1 MKKRVLS
8 IFLICAFMLCGCG
21 SKETQK
27 DESETQMASEETD
40 VRYEIKELP
49 VPDPLLAENAQGSDY
64 IGDGFE
70 GFVAD
75 LAGLPAIYYS
85 SISFEYEE
93 YAATVSRYTLNEDM
107 DWVSKELCENSLS
120 EFLNNKYEQTNWKW
134 CTLKRF
140 KRGDDGNLYGI
151 FVYAVKET
159 VMLEGEETE
168 VITQKYSLLQIDE
181 ENDTVFDVP
190 LDEVIQVQKAAG
202 RGEDNEGEADWLSDY
217 HIFEDG
223 KVLLIG
229 GDAGGAS
236 GYLVD
241 GESGQLL
248 NELGN
253 IVNGKK
259 RFAYGESEVVFFSNG
274 PNLFQVYGIPD
285 MSEENTFGSLLDQE
299 VIGKDWHFYMNPVTW
314 ELFLCNVTGVY
325 KVENYQSSDVVDCL
339 TVKTDMSEVFTDGA
353 EVLDFLVGDE
363 EDFYLCLQ
371 ETTEEYDVETKQYR
385 MLHGTK
391 IVSES

>member
-1 MKKRVLS
+1 MKKRVFS
-8 IFLICAFMLCGCG
+8 IFLICVFALSGCG
-21 SKETQK
+21 SKEADK
-27 DESETQMASEETD
+27 DLPETKMASEEAD

-49 VPDPLLAENAQGSDY
+49 VADPLLAENSGGSDY
-64 IGDGFE
+64 IGNDFE

-75 LAGLPAIYYS
+75 ASGNPAIYYS
-85 SISFEYEE
+85 DISFDDEQY
-93 YAATVSRYTLNEDM
+93 YATITRYTISESM
-107 DWVSKELCENSLS
+107 DWVSEELCENSLS
-120 EFLNNKYEQTNWKW
+120 EFLNNKYEQSGWQW
-134 CTLKRF
+134 CTLNNF

-151 FVYAVKET
+151 FIYAVKET

-168 VITQKYSLLQIDE
+168 VISQKYSLLEIDE

-190 LDEVIQVQKAAG
+190 LDGVIQVQSVAANG
-202 RGEDNEGEADWLSDY
+202 WDNKNETDWLSDY

-229 GDAGGAS
+229 GNAGGSS

-253 IVNGKK
+253 IANGKK
-259 RFAYGESEVVFFSNG
+259 RFVYGESEVVFFSNG
-274 PNLFQVYGIPD
+274 PNLFQVYAIPD
-285 MSEENTFGSLLDQE
+285 MNEENTFGSLLDQE
-299 VIGKDWHFYMNPVTW
+299 VIGKDWHFYMNPDTW

-325 KVENYQSSDVVDCL
+325 KAENYQSSDVVDCL

-371 ETTEEYDVETKQYR
+371 ETTEEYGVETKQYR

-391 IVSES
+391 IVSE